1 MEQITQAQYNT
12 AKQTY
17 RNLHLKVNL
26 LNFDYQTIS
35 SFEGNLISGSLASD
49 SNSNM
54 RNTIDVSLVV
64 TDSSFNIAAEGKI
77 WLDRLIQVY
86 IGVDDMR
93 TGETIWMNKGIY
105 LINQPTYT
113 YDAANNTLS
122 FQGVDLMGLMTG
134 LRGGML
140 TATYLIKQGENV
152 RDVIIAILKE
162 NKFDKYVVS
171 ECQNTDGTVQSIPYE
186 MQFDQGSTWWDV
198 LEKILNILPNY
209 QMYFDANGVFHYEP
223 IPYKSNEPIRMDDS
237 IWKENVTDESIQYD
251 FESVKNSVRVL
262 GRTHEI
268 NNYPSKI
275 EISGTT
281 LNLTMA
287 SWDSIYDNVMFGFTP
302 TADVSGSSIRIN
314 INSLGAKQ
322 LVLDKDKPV
331 TALSKDVYYVAYYKK
346 DIDQFIFMGHH
357 QAQGEYKD
365 TNTNSPFYIGN
376 PAGEIKIVLFGD
388 EYDNI
393 MTDGLAKQRAK
404 WEIYQ
409 RCRLNDTVQLTTVPI
424 YWVEVNW
431 MVEYTPLGG
440 NTPNQYLISSVHT
453 ELSPEGKQTYE
464 LVKFYPYYE

>member
-1 MEQITQAQYNT
+1 MGQITQAQYNT

-134 LRGGML
+134 LRGGVL

-152 RDVIIAILKE
+152 RNVIIAILKE

-171 ECQNTDGTVQSIPYE
+171 ECKNTDGTVQSIPYE

-209 QMYFDANGVFHYEP
+209 QMYFDADGVFRYEP

-281 LNLTMA
+281 INLTMA
-287 SWDSIYDNVMFGFTP
+287 DWDSIYDNVMFGFTP
-302 TADVSGSSIRIN
+302 TADVGGSSISIN

-365 TNTNSPFYIGN
+365 TNTRSPFYIGN

-393 MTDGLAKQRAK
+393 MTDELAEQRAK

-409 RCRLNDTVQLTTVPI
+409 RCRMNDTVQLTTVPI
-424 YWVEVNW
+424 YWAEVNW
-431 MVEYTPLGG
+431 MVEYTPLG
-440 NTPNQYLISSVHT
+440 NKTPNQYLISSVHT

-464 LVKFYPYYE
+464 LAKFYPYYE

>member
-17 RNLHLKVNL
+17 RNLHLRVNL

-86 IGVDDMR
+86 VGVDDMR
-93 TGETIWMNKGIY
+93 TGETVWMNKGIY
-105 LINQPTYT
+105 LINQPSYS
-113 YDAANNTLS
+113 YDAENNTLS

-152 RDVIIAILKE
+152 RNVIIAILKE
-162 NKFDKYVVS
+162 NKFEKYVVS
-171 ECQNTDGTVQSIPYE
+171 ECQNIDGAEQTIPYE

-209 QMYFDANGVFHYEP
+209 QMYFDNNGVFHYEQ

-237 IWKENVTDESIQYD
+237 IWKENVTDESVQYD

-262 GRTHEI
+262 GRTHDI

-281 LNLTMA
+281 INLTIA
-287 SWDSIYDNVMFGFTP
+287 DWDGIYDNVMFGFTP
-302 TADVSGSSIRIN
+302 TEDVSGSSISIN

-365 TNTNSPFYIGN
+365 TNKDSPFYIGN

-393 MTDGLAKQRAK
+393 MTDELAEQRAK

-409 RCRLNDTVQLTTVPI
+409 RCRMNDTVQLTTVPI
-424 YWVEVNW
+424 YWAEVNW

-440 NTPNQYLISSVHT
+440 KTPSQYLISSVHT

-464 LVKFYPYYE
+464 LAKFYPYYE